1 MSEDTDLLRRYAE
14 SKSQAAFSELVRR
27 RVGLVYSIALRKTHD
42 AHRAEDVTQVVF
54 TALAKNAESLSQRAV
69 LIGWFYKTAHNAAID
84 LVRSEISRNAR
95 EQEAQAMQEISV
107 PAVPVTD
114 WDHVRPILDDV
125 LKELDED
132 DRNAVLLRF
141 FDESKY
147 TEIGRALQIPE
158 NTARMRVERA
168 LDRLHGLLTRRGI
181 ASTSA
186 ALASAL
192 SQQGMAAVPS
202 GLVASILQAVL
213 PATVVETGMQA
224 ALLRSFLTPKALGI
238 GAVVVAAV
246 SFAVIGLRHH
256 EPDWMT
262 ASSGKSMALQSA
274 GQNRVVPIP
283 VARASAAVGSPSN
296 SHPVEPVPPPAMT
309 VASTPTPPESQ
320 LTPQQRSAIRNN
332 LSMISAAR
340 DYFLKRDKRLPDTL
354 EDIVGEQGPI
364 RQLKPVNGEDYHSVK
379 LDAKILAVQMPDGS
393 SVTYTTE
400 GPAPKGPPT
409 LAEAA
414 EWRNTLSS
422 YIQLRPPGLDPRMP
436 VKSSD
441 EASASKGLHFV
452 GMMAASAGPVFV
464 LADETGLTQW
474 LKIGQKFGPYQIKD
488 YRADEETLLL
498 VANDGPLALKLQTGK
513 VESSF
518 TAETEIAYLAWQ
530 EVAAREGWTFSM
542 VSIQKPDYVKVTG
555 RTTGHWVDVIHQILE
570 KDERHMVIGDTVAVF
585 FDENGKLES
594 YKILGP
600 RKPDGK

>member
-14 SKSQAAFSELVRR
+14 SKSEAAFSELVRR

-42 AHRAEDVTQVVF
+42 AHRAEDVAQVVF
-54 TALAKNAESLSQRAV
+54 TTLARNAESLSQRTV

-84 LVRSEISRNAR
+84 IVRSEISRNAR

-107 PAVPVTD
+107 PADPVTD
-114 WDHVRPILDDV
+114 WDNVRPILDEV
-125 LKELDED
+125 LNELDED

-141 FDESKY
+141 FDDSKY
-147 TEIGRALQIPE
+147 IEIGRALQIPE

-181 ASTSA
+181 ASTGA

-192 SQQGMAAVPS
+192 SQQGMAGVPS
-202 GLVASILQAVL
+202 GLVASIMQAAL
-213 PATVVETGMQA
+213 PATAVATGIQA
-224 ALLRSFLTPKALGI
+224 ALLRSVLTPKAIGT
-238 GAVVVAAV
+238 GAVIVAAL
-246 SFAVIGLRHH
+246 SFAVIGLRRH
-256 EPDWMT
+256 EPESLA
-262 ASSGKSMALQSA
+262 ASSAKSMALQSV
-274 GQNRVVPIP
+274 GQNTVAPTP
-283 VARASAAVGSPSN
+283 VAGAFAAPGSPVKV
-296 SHPVEPVPPPAMT
+296 HPVELIPPPVMT
-309 VASTPTPPESQ
+309 AVSTPAPPESQ

-340 DYFLKRDKRLPDTL
+340 DFFLKLNKRLPDNL
-354 EDIVGEQGPI
+354 EDIVGEQGSI
-364 RQLKPVNGEDYHSVK
+364 RELKPVDGEDYHSVK
-379 LDAKILAVQMPDGS
+379 MDAKILAVQMPDGS

-414 EWRNTLSS
+414 EWRDTLSS
-422 YIQLRPPGLDPRMP
+422 YIQLRPPGRDPRMP

-441 EASASKGLHFV
+441 EASASKGPRFV

-464 LADETGLTQW
+464 LADETGVTQW
-474 LKIGQKFGPYQIKD
+474 LKIGQKYGPYLIKD

-498 VANDGPLALKLQTGK
+498 VANDRPLALKLQTGK
-513 VESSF
+513 VISSF

-530 EVAAREGWTFSM
+530 EVAAREGWAFSM
-542 VSIQKPDYVKVTG
+542 VSIQKPDYVKVSGGKTG
-555 RTTGHWVDVIHQILE
+555 AWFDVIHQILE
-570 KDERHMVIGDTVAVF
+570 KDDRHMVMGDAVVVF

-600 RKPDGK
+600 RKPNGK